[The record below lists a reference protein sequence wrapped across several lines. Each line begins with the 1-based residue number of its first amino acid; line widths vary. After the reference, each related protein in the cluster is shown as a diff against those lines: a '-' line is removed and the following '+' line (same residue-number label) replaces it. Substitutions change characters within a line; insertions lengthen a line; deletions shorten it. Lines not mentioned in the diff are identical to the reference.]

1 MCSERTSGHPELWEA
16 VSTLPEDRGPEG
28 NLEMW
33 REAEDYFDLL
43 CKRHEGPDANEA
55 ILQALVDTY
64 NRCIEERRRAEDLLK
79 LHEKWRERR
88 IGGVLEPDSPVR
100 D

>member
-1 MCSERTSGHPELWEA
+1 MDPPPDE
-16 VSTLPEDRGPEG
+16 GPEG
-28 NLEMW
+28 NLTMW
-33 REAEDYFDLL
+33 DEAESYLEHL
-43 CKRHEGPDANEA
+43 CDVADSRGNNAVAVALTDA
-55 ILQALVDTY
+55 Y

-88 IGGVLEPDSPVR
+88 IGGVVEPPGAVR